1 MSAAEWKVVVET
13 VESALKSAA
22 LLVGG
27 GWAVYGFKVFLRRQT
42 ATTALRKAESETASL
57 ELAARRRAVL
67 DLHIEHTSRRDI
79 VGQGY
84 IITVHVII
92 TNAGVSAACIVFD
105 SDAPAFAAQRVDFG
119 SDGTA
124 EFRQNPIRFGIR
136 RTSDPSKLAR
146 SRVVRAGGVSRLA
159 AVVRVSSPGVYALN
173 FRVPMD
179 KANSEAMVEAGAD
192 AGRTHAWGAS
202 TFVCVGFPPENGAP
216 DTRQIQGTFER

>member
-1 MSAAEWKVVVET
+1 MSAAEWKVIVEII
-13 VESALKSAA
+13 ESALKSAA
-22 LLVGG
+22 LLVGA

-84 IITVHVII
+84 IITAHVII
-92 TNAGVSAACIVFD
+92 TNAGVSSAHIVFD
-105 SDAPAFAAQRVDFG
+105 SNAPAFAAQRVDFG
-119 SDGTA
+119 ADGTA
-124 EFRQNPIRFGIR
+124 EFRENPIRFGIR

-159 AVVRVSSPGVYALN
+159 AVVRVASPGVYALT

-179 KANSEAMVEAGAD
+179 KANSEAMVEAGAS
-192 AGRTHAWGAS
+192 AARAHAWGTS
-202 TFVCVGFPPENGAP
+202 TFVCVGFPPEGGVP
-216 DTRQIQGTFER
+216 GVV